1 MSSDSKSNQE
11 PVAANEDKVE
21 VKLDKFIENCFNS
34 TYENYKKR
42 VMQVKNITEDEY
54 QQNED

>member
-11 PVAANEDKVE
+11 PVAGNEDKVE

-42 VMQVKNITEDEY
+42 VITAKLITED
-54 QQNED
+54 